1 MKHISVQL
9 NEGQLKDITKQARE
23 SGEADYR
30 FDLNL
35 LEGKLSENKWA
46 DMLETVEFKKD
57 YKAWKTGNIA
67 VEYAMNGQPSGIA
80 KTEAKYVAYVLVDE
94 QQNENAAIFLKTN
107 IIQDMCRK
115 YLGDTRRDIKG
126 GDNNSSSLILL
137 PIEELL
143 NPHHI
148 FNIKTHEPSVVYGD
162 YDEDEITW
170 DYMCPECGYTHTAK
184 VKNLFK
190 SCPNCLGK
198 QKQVKMVIQ

>member
-67 VEYAMNGQPSGIA
+67 VEYGMNGELSGIA

-94 QQNENAAIFLKTN
+94 QQNENVAIFLKTD
-107 IIQDMCRK
+107 IIQNMCRK
-115 YLGDTRRDIKG
+115 YLGDPKRDIKG
-126 GDNNSSSLILL
+126 GDNNNSSLILL
-137 PIEELL
+137 PVEELL

-148 FNIKTHEPSVVYGD
+148 FGIETKEPDVEYGD
-162 YDEDEITW
+162 VTKEVIRWMYVCSRCD
-170 DYMCPECGYTHTAK
+170 YTHNSSA
-184 VKNLFK
+184 KNLFMH
-190 SCPNCLGK
+190 CPKCSNEGK
-198 QKQVKMVIQ
+198 KIRMMIH

>member
-9 NEGQLKDITKQARE
+9 NESQLKDITKQARE

-107 IIQDMCRK
+107 IIQNMCRK

-137 PIEELL
+137 PVEELL

-148 FNIKTHEPSVVYGD
+148 FNIEAHEPDVAYGD
-162 YDEDEITW
+162 FDEDKIAW
-170 DYMCPECGYTHTAK
+170 DYICPECDYTHTAK

-198 QKQVKMVIQ
+198 EKQVKMVIQ